1 MIYQN
6 KRILSWKQK
15 FDGDIDNDESINY
28 VIPPPKPHLITNT
41 DSGLTLALILSGKA
55 YRDAS
60 VSSTNDEG
68 TINSLNSDVL
78 SDNFRPCFVLRRR
91 YTSNNRNVSN
101 IRTCHKN
108 KYLESLVCISIVLI
122 KGLPEFAL
130 PIRLQFNEIMSRKI
144 YVSIGW
150 RIE

>member
-28 VIPPPKPHLITNT
+28 DIPQPQPPLITNT
-41 DSGLTLALILSGKA
+41 DSDLTHALTMSGEA

-68 TINSLNSDVL
+68 SITSLNSDVL
-78 SDNFRPCFVLRRR
+78 SVNYYFRPCFVLRIG
-91 YTSNNRNVSN
+91 YTSNNRNISN
-101 IRTCHKN
+101 IRT
-108 KYLESLVCISIVLI
+108 
-122 KGLPEFAL
+122 
-130 PIRLQFNEIMSRKI
+130 
-144 YVSIGW
+144 
-150 RIE
+150 